1 MWLWIPAFAGM
12 TGLVRGF
19 EAKGSHNAP
28 RLIICAPMTEI
39 TVAALQLG
47 FTSDIDR
54 NIANVSR
61 LVHEAA
67 ARGAQVILPPELFEG
82 EYFCRVEDEGLF
94 ANAAPV
100 GEHKAVLAMQAL
112 AEALKVTIPTSFFE
126 ADGPHHYNSLAMIG
140 PDGNVQGVYRK
151 SHIPDGPGYEEKFYF
166 RPGNTGFKVW
176 PHPAGKLGVG
186 VCWDQWYPETAR
198 AMMLMGAEVLFYP
211 TAIGSEPHD
220 TSLDTARLWRRAMV
234 GHAVSNVVPIVAANR
249 IGVEHGQTFY
259 GTSFIA
265 DERGDILAE
274 LGRDDEGVITA
285 TIDLDIVK
293 RHRAAFGFFRDRRPD
308 LYGRLVQDV

>member
-1 MWLWIPAFAGM
+1 L
-12 TGLVRGF
+12 
-19 EAKGSHNAP
+19 
-28 RLIICAPMTEI
+28 TEI
-39 TVAALQLG
+39 TVAAIQLA
-47 FTSDIDR
+47 FSSDIDA
-54 NIANVSR
+54 NIAKVSER
-61 LVHEAA
+61 VREAA

-94 ANAAPV
+94 ANAKATA
-100 GEHKAVLAMQAL
+100 EHQAVKAMQAL
-112 AEALKVTIPTSFFE
+112 AAELNVSIPTSFFE

-140 PDGNVQGVYRK
+140 PDGAIQGVYRK

-176 PHPAGKLGVG
+176 NSPQAKLGVG

-198 AMMLMGAEVLFYP
+198 ALMLMGAEVLFYP

-234 GHAVSNVVPIVAANR
+234 GHAVSNVVPVVAANR
-249 IGVEHGQTFY
+249 VGTEHGQTFY
-259 GTSFIA
+259 GTSFIV
-265 DERGDILAE
+265 DERGDVLAE
-274 LGRDDEGVITA
+274 LDREEEGVIVA
-285 TIDLDIVK
+285 TLDLDRVK
-293 RHRAAFGFFRDRRPD
+293 RHRAAFGFFRDRRPE